1 MRSAEAQTRGSRSAA
16 KLGLTMLVL
25 AVLGTAIG
33 VATWSAFSST
43 TQNTGNTFQAGTVV
57 LGDNDGETLP
67 LYTLTGQKPGQNTVK
82 CIKVSYTGTLDA
94 NVKLYATYAV
104 PAGGQYVN
112 LTIDKGTSDTSVFP
126 NCGTFT
132 SEATIYTGT
141 LSDFASKVDFG
152 TGVGANPGAAP
163 NWIANDYLVYRFS
176 LSVAD
181 NDSAQGLNIAAHGFK
196 WEARNI

>member
-163 NWIANDYLVYRFS
+163 KWVANESLVYRFS
-176 LSVAD
+176 VSVAD